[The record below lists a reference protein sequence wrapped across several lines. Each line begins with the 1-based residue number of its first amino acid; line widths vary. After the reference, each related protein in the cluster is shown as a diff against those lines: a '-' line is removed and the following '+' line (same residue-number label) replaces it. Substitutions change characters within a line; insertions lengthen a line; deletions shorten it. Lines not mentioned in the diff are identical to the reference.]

1 MTRNSQKLH
10 ANPKKVS
17 SRERTIVVGDV
28 IGVNGYR
35 VNRAALRQRFSEGG
49 YQSHETP
56 HFLLFTRSEPPTI
69 VVVHWFAPDAID
81 ADLGDHVI
89 QELKPLGILAQ
100 VQNFSDIFGAIV
112 GSLFPRDV
120 QRAWHLYGTN
130 TLRRYQDLL
139 KNPPASSITHST
151 IDTFARLYHRV
162 YAWLVGDHFLDAG
175 CSFGFLPLL
184 VAQQF
189 PSLSQVVGIDIR
201 PEPFTTTR
209 LIAEERGLKNVQ
221 FAQSDLLT
229 DDLSTLGYF
238 DTVTALHVLEH
249 FTEEA
254 MYRVL
259 RNLLRVTT
267 RRLILAVPYEQGE
280 PEILYGHEQL
290 FSRSKLEAVGQ
301 WCLQQWEGASRM
313 WCEECEGGLL
323 LVERRIHQEMSHGG
337 SSREQGGHSP
347 QKKCSWL
354 VLLDGKDFLSSLEKG
369 TCSAESEML
378 DGTRTR
384 GSAEPPTIA

>member
-1 MTRNSQKLH
+1 MTRSSQKSQ
-10 ANPKKVS
+10 ADPRKVS
-17 SRERTIVVGDV
+17 SRERTIAVGNV
-28 IGVNGYR
+28 IGINGYR
-35 VNRAALRQRFSEGG
+35 VNQAALKQRFAEGG

-56 HFLLFTRSEPPTI
+56 HFLLFTRSEPPTT

-100 VQNFSDIFGAIV
+100 VQNFSDVFGAVV
-112 GSLFPRDV
+112 GSLYPHDV

-130 TLRRYQDLL
+130 TLQRYQDLL
-139 KNPPASSITHST
+139 KNPPASSSAHST
-151 IDTFARLYHRV
+151 INTFARLYRPV
-162 YAWLVGDHFLDAG
+162 FAWLVGDHILDAG

-189 PSLSQVVGIDIR
+189 PALSKVIGIDIR
-201 PEPFTTTR
+201 PEPFTTAKI
-209 LIAEERGLKNVQ
+209 LAQERALKNVQ

-229 DDLSTLGYF
+229 DDLSALGYF

-249 FTEEA
+249 FTEED

-259 RNLLRVTT
+259 KNLLKVTT
-267 RRLILAVPYEQGE
+267 RRLILAVPYEQGK

-290 FSRSKLEAVGQ
+290 FSRSKFEAVGQ
-301 WCLQQWEGASRM
+301 WCLQQWGGASRM

-323 LVERRIHQEMSHGG
+323 LIE
-337 SSREQGGHSP
+337 
-347 QKKCSWL
+347 
-354 VLLDGKDFLSSLEKG
+354 
-369 TCSAESEML
+369 
-378 DGTRTR
+378 
-384 GSAEPPTIA
+384 